1 MVVGKIPA
9 SNYTFAFC
17 STYIDAEERA
27 IMDKLLSYGIKPTG
41 DKATDKAR
49 LHKIEYEQAKSD
61 NFISNKYL
69 TITELELQKIQEQKK
84 AKKKIANPEEKK
96 LKKMYE
102 DKIGAQILG
111 QQLYLATKI
120 KSKKDKESKK
130 ADYSEKYGSY

>member
-102 DKIGAQILG
+102 DKTGAQILG

-130 ADYSEKYGSY
+130 ADYNEKYGSY